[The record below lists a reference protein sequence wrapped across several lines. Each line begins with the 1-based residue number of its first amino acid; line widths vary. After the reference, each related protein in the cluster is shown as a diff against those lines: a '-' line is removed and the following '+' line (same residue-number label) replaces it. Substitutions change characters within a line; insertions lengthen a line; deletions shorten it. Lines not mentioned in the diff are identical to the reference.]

1 MSATATLTS
10 TFSHVVTHFSDKMLM
25 LLGNIIRDSGL
36 SMEKFIEDRS
46 ILELGLKTWLQSGHL
61 RKVTLEIFKPGTR
74 DLIRRWDLDWDKCD
88 AAETGFWVDIA
99 DIKYHLKKAGVMAS
113 DCPYRFLVDNKDGR
127 PDVPNFTKTEY
138 ADTTGLKQYSLGTTI
153 SGGSYG
159 SRTSYWK

>member
-1 MSATATLTS
+1 MSATATLSS

-36 SMEKFIEDRS
+36 SMTKFSDERS
-46 ILELGLKTWLQSGHL
+46 ILERGLKTWLQSGHL

-74 DLIRRWDLDWDKCD
+74 DLIRRWDLEWDKCE

-99 DIKYHLKKAGVMAS
+99 DIKYHLRKAGVISA
-113 DCPYRFLVDNKDGR
+113 DCPYRFLVDTEPGE
-127 PDVPNFTKTEY
+127 PAVAGFTTAPY
-138 ADTTGLKQYSLGTTI
+138 SDTTGLKQYSLGTTI